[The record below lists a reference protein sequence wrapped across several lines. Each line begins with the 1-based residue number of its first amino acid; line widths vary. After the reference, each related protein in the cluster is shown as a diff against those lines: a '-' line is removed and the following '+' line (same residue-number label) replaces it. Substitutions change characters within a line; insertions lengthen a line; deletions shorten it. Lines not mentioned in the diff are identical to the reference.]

1 MKKIKL
7 AIMAILGLIIL
18 AGCGQS
24 TKSESNKEG
33 KLQVV
38 TSFYPMYDFTK
49 NVVGDKGD
57 VSVLITGETEPH
69 DYEPSA
75 KDIAKIQ
82 DADVFV
88 YNSKEMET
96 WVEAVLDSIDT
107 DKTLVV
113 EASKGI
119 DLLELSDEEDG
130 HEDHSHAHGVDPH
143 IWLDPVLAKREV
155 ETIRDSILKVDPDNK
170 ASYQTTGDKFIGQLE
185 TLNQQFVAQF
195 KEATQRDFVTQHAAF
210 GYLAARYD
218 LHQVAISG
226 ISPDQEPSPAEL
238 ATIED
243 FVKEHQVAVIF
254 TEELSSDKIA
264 STIAKATGAKL
275 YPLNTLEGLSK
286 AQQEAG
292 EDYISVM
299 ETNLANLSKAIH

>member
-1 MKKIKL
+1 MRKIMLLIL
-7 AIMAILGLIIL
+7 AIGSITLFTA
-18 AGCGQS
+18 CGASQENEQK
-24 TKSESNKEG
+24 TDG

-38 TSFYPMYDFTK
+38 TTFYPMYDFTK
-49 NVVGDKGD
+49 KIVGDNGD
-57 VSVLITGETEPH
+57 VSVLMTGETEPH

-107 DKTLVV
+107 KKTVVV
-113 EASKGI
+113 EASQGI
-119 DLLELSDEEDG
+119 ELMEMTEEAD
-130 HEDHSHAHGVDPH
+130 HEDHDHAHGVDPH
-143 IWLDPVLAKREV
+143 IWLDPILAKKEV
-155 ETIRDSILKVDPDNK
+155 ATIRDSLLKVDPANQE
-170 ASYQTTGDKFIGQLE
+170 SYQKNSDGFMEQL
-185 TLNQQFVAQF
+185 TNLDQQFVAQF
-195 KEATQRDFVTQHAAF
+195 KSATQRDFVTQHAAF

-243 FVKEHQVAVIF
+243 FVKAHQVEIIF

-264 STIAKATGAKL
+264 STIAKATGAEL
-275 YPLNTLEGLSK
+275 ATLNTLEGLSK
-286 AQQEAG
+286 AQQAAG
-292 EDYISVM
+292 EDYLSVM
-299 ETNLANLSKAIH
+299 ETNLANLSKAIR